1 MSKLIA
7 YIDQNNNSWEIS
19 KESIQYKGISTNQS
33 SSAMYSGGENRN
45 ITISPEQ
52 YSELQELAQAALN
65 DKSAHID
72 NRKMGSALLIFEG
85 RGLILD
91 MNASKKKSLD
101 DFLRK
106 L

>member
-1 MSKLIA
+1 MSDLIA

-33 SSAMYSGGENRN
+33 SSALYSGGKNRN
-45 ITISPEQ
+45 IIISPQQ
-52 YSELQELAQAALN
+52 YSELQQMAQAVLE
-65 DKSAHID
+65 DKTAQLD
-72 NRKMGSALLIFEG
+72 NRNMGSAILIFEG
-85 RGLILD
+85 RELILD